1 MTATMSILSV
11 KLPGESLK
19 MTELDNA
26 MMQHM
31 RYIVLTEKRPFS
43 YQDFRSF
50 GVNDKEYGMEHGTFR
65 NKVSQ
70 LIKAGKVEREYIS
83 RLAFYTLKGV
93 HFGKGKHDSAR
104 MMMMTQPMTP
114 NHMGVSSVTAVTD
127 SSSSS
132 NAIID
137 PNPDP
142 NPNHTICN
150 IIQNLPPN
158 NNSVH
163 DIHLKFQVPDIW
175 TILSSSLPSS
185 PSQSSSSSLSPLP
198 SSSLSSS
205 SNYKQHDKSKDI
217 ALPLLN
223 INNLKIRT
231 TVHRTDTVT
240 VIVACS
246 NTPIVTDTVG
256 IIRLSNAL
264 TRVEERL
271 SRLVDECGKSV
282 AGGYESL
289 PIPEHN
295 KWIVTMWH
303 FGHDDASNEYT
314 GQKYCSTWRDPQNA
328 LIRKYTKRMSSSRS
342 SSSSTST
349 STTIIRKERI
359 ECPNKTLPDAIEEKL
374 HFNTEGGSNSY

>member
-1 MTATMSILSV
+1 
-11 KLPGESLK
+11 
-19 MTELDNA
+19 
-26 MMQHM
+26 
-31 RYIVLTEKRPFS
+31 
-43 YQDFRSF
+43 
-50 GVNDKEYGMEHGTFR
+50 
-65 NKVSQ
+65 
-70 LIKAGKVEREYIS
+70 
-83 RLAFYTLKGV
+83 V

-132 NAIID
+132 IID
-137 PNPDP
+137 PNPNS
-142 NPNHTICN
+142 NPNLHRTICN

-175 TILSSSLPSS
+175 TII
-185 PSQSSSSSLSPLP
+185 SSSSS
-198 SSSLSSS
+198 SSS
-205 SNYKQHDKSKDI
+205 SSSYKPDSKSKDI
-217 ALPLLN
+217 ALPVLN

-231 TVHRTDTVT
+231 TIHRTDTVT
-240 VIVACS
+240 VVVACS
-246 NTPIVTDTVG
+246 NAPIVNDTTG

-271 SRLVDECGKSV
+271 SRIVDECGKSI

-289 PIPEHN
+289 PIPEHDR
-295 KWIVTMWH
+295 WIVTMWH
-303 FGHDDASNEYT
+303 FGHDGSNEYT
-314 GQKYCSTWRDPQNA
+314 GQKYCSTCRDGQNA
-328 LIRKYTKRMSSSRS
+328 LIRNYTKHMNSSRS
-342 SSSSTST
+342 SSS

-374 HFNTEGGSNSY
+374 HFNDAGGGGSNSY

>member
-1 MTATMSILSV
+1 
-11 KLPGESLK
+11 
-19 MTELDNA
+19 
-26 MMQHM
+26 
-31 RYIVLTEKRPFS
+31 
-43 YQDFRSF
+43 
-50 GVNDKEYGMEHGTFR
+50 
-65 NKVSQ
+65 

-175 TILSSSLPSS
+175 TILSSS
-185 PSQSSSSSLSPLP
+185 Q
-198 SSSLSSS
+198 S
-205 SNYKQHDKSKDI
+205 SNYKPEDKSKDI
-217 ALPLLN
+217 ALPVLN
-223 INNLKIRT
+223 VNNLRIITSIHK
-231 TVHRTDTVT
+231 TDTVT

-246 NTPIVTDTVG
+246 NAPIVIDAPG
-256 IIRLSNAL
+256 IIRLCIAL

-271 SRLVDECGKSV
+271 SRIVDECGKSV

-289 PIPEHN
+289 PIPEHDT
-295 KWIVTMWH
+295 WIVTMWH
-303 FGHDDASNEYT
+303 FGHDGSNEYT
-314 GQKYCSTWRDPQNA
+314 GPKFCSTWRDGQNA
-328 LIRKYTKRMSSSRS
+328 LIRNYTKRMNSNKSPP
-342 SSSSTST
+342 
-349 STTIIRKERI
+349 TTIIRKERL
-359 ECPNKTLPDAIEEKL
+359 EYPKKTFQDAIREKL
-374 HFNTEGGSNSY
+374 YFNDAGGGGGSNYY